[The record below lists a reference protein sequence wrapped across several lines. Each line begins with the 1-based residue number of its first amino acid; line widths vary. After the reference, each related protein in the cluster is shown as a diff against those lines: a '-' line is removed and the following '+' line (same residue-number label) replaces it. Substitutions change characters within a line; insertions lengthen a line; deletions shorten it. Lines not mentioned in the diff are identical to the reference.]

1 MNDETLR
8 QSMTALCNVDED
20 IANAYKEIGLPPLRT
35 RPPGFE
41 TFLSTIISQQ
51 LSIKV
56 AAAIQQRVELLLG
69 DVTAQNLLAVSDQQL
84 REAGLSWR
92 KVEYAKGLAEAVVS
106 GTFNIEEL
114 EQLSDEEAIASIIQ
128 LKGFG
133 RWSAEIYLLFSL
145 SRQNIFPAD
154 DLGLLIALGE
164 LKGLEAKPT
173 AKQARELIKHWS
185 PWQSAGALFL
195 WQYYHRDK

>member
-1 MNDETLR
+1 M
-8 QSMTALCNVDED
+8 SV
-20 IANAYKEIGLPPLRT
+20 
-35 RPPGFE
+35 
-41 TFLSTIISQQ
+41 
-51 LSIKV
+51 
-56 AAAIQQRVELLLG
+56 
-69 DVTAQNLLAVSDQQL
+69 QQL

-154 DLGLLIALGE
+154 DLGC
-164 LKGLEAKPT
+164 
-173 AKQARELIKHWS
+173 
-185 PWQSAGALFL
+185 
-195 WQYYHRDK
+195 